1 MKAWRSLIQIPKIVL
16 IYIDADMFVIKVNGK
31 CNLYSFCFYI
41 TEKFSNYLSLLTIEM
56 IITSN
61 FTNFEHYL
69 TFGLISKLAFYLSI
83 VYTKKT

>member
-41 TEKFSNYLSLLTIEM
+41 TEKFPNYLS
-56 IITSN
+56 
-61 FTNFEHYL
+61 
-69 TFGLISKLAFYLSI
+69 
-83 VYTKKT
+83 